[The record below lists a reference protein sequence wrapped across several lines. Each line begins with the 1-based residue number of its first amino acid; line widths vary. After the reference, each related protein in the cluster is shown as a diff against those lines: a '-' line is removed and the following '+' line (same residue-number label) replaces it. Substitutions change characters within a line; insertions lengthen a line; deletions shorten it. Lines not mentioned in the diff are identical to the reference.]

1 MQYEK
6 VDNNTLK
13 VTETSTKE
21 TSLTIAQIDHEIA
34 GINADIKTLND
45 RHAVTIAEF
54 TARKEKYEAM
64 RAEAL
69 KLGISEKPVEKI
81 VDAPMEM

>member
-1 MQYEK
+1 MAVYTK
-6 VDNNTLK
+6 VDANTMK
-13 VTETSTKE
+13 VTETSTE
-21 TSLTIAQIDHEIA
+21 EVSLTIPQIDKKLE
-34 GINADIKTLND
+34 GINADIKVLND

-69 KLGISEKPVEKI
+69 KLGISEKPPAGEKI
-81 VDAPMEM
+81 ICP